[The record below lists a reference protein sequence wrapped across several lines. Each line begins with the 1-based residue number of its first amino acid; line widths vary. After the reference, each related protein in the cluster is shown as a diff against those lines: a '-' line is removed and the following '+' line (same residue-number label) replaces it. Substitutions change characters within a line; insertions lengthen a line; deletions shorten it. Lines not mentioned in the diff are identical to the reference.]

1 MELEGLIEEEKHH
14 DEKRKRAVVE
24 EEQQEKRK
32 KLRSKEALIDEL
44 MFSEQ
49 SAKSILETFKQRK
62 LEEEIE
68 AQNAEPPPPPPSAAT
83 QFSTGIKFGQRVLQG
98 GFLPV
103 PKEDDIP
110 MYKYE
115 SVFFDRNG
123 PDPPK
128 WEQLE
133 SDKFIVHVRAANKT
147 EKAGG
152 YVTQLACLRALEE
165 AFDGLYSVAS
175 KKWTGVEL

>member
-24 EEQQEKRK
+24 EEQEEKRK

-62 LEEEIE
+62 LEEEME
-68 AQNAEPPPPPPSAAT
+68 AREAEPPPPPPSAT

-103 PKEDDIP
+103 PKDDDTP

-115 SVFFDRNG
+115 SDVFDRNG
-123 PDPPK
+123 PDAPK

-133 SDKFIVHVRAANKT
+133 SDKFIVHVRAANKA
-147 EKAGG
+147 ERAGG

>member
-1 MELEGLIEEEKHH
+1 MELEELIEDEKHH
-14 DEKRKRAVVE
+14 DERRKRAIVE
-24 EEQQEKRK
+24 EEQSEKRK
-32 KLRSKEALIDEL
+32 KVRNKEALIDEL

-49 SAKSILETFKQRK
+49 SAKSILETFKQRQ

-68 AQNAEPPPPPPSAAT
+68 AKEAEPPPPPVAAT

-103 PKEDDIP
+103 PKEDDTP
-110 MYKYE
+110 LYKYE
-115 SVFFDRNG
+115 PFHQERNG
-123 PDPPK
+123 PEPPK

-133 SDKFIVHVRAANKT
+133 GDKYIQHVRAANKT
-147 EKAGG
+147 ERAGG

-175 KKWTGVEL
+175 TRWTGSEA